1 MMEQPDGT
9 CQVVTITLEDANAA
23 ADALADWINGCPCD
37 DPAVVRALLNRLA
50 GASYAHHVEQPAHSG
65 RT

>member
-1 MMEQPDGT
+1 MEQLDGT
-9 CQVVTITLEDANAA
+9 HQVVTITLEDANAT

-50 GASYAHHVEQPAHSG
+50 GASDAHYVEQAANSD
-65 RT
+65 T